1 MIRDR
6 IVVEILNRALSER
19 TPDESQT
26 HTGESQ
32 DTNEAMRDLTRAEA
46 NPEAIGGQSFCSSS
60 LETTPQGKLSNGVK
74 VTALQESCSPNECR
88 HVHELWKET
97 LQVAAVPSQGHH
109 FCISMHH
116 SGNNMKGIHY

>member
-1 MIRDR
+1 MIWDR
-6 IVVEILNRALSER
+6 IVVGIRNQALSER

-32 DTNEAMRDLTRAEA
+32 DTNEAMGDLTWAEA
-46 NPEAIGGQSFCSSS
+46 NPEAIGGQNFSSSS
-60 LETTPQGKLSNGVK
+60 LETTLQGKLSNGVI
-74 VTALQESCSPNECR
+74 VTALQESCSPNERR

-116 SGNNMKGIHY
+116 SDNNMKGIHY